1 MTGSQCGKQAAAGK
15 ENKMKITKQRLK
27 EIIKEELS
35 ETMTPESEDYHRALG
50 VMGNVILKLKNLD
63 ARGKDLMLDSADI
76 EDLSNAHAHFKSIKP
91 PTFE

>member
-1 MTGSQCGKQAAAGK
+1 
-15 ENKMKITKQRLK
+15 MKITKQRLK

-35 ETMTPESEDYHRALG
+35 EAVYPDEKSADYHRALG
-50 VMGNVILKLKNLD
+50 AMGNVIFKLKNLD

-76 EDLSNAHAHFKSIKP
+76 EDLSSAHAHFKSIKP

>member
-1 MTGSQCGKQAAAGK
+1 
-15 ENKMKITKQRLK
+15 MKITKQRLK

-35 ETMTPESEDYHRALG
+35 EAMTPESEDYHRALG

-63 ARGKDLMLDSADI
+63 ARGKDLVLDSADI
-76 EDLSNAHAHFKSIKP
+76 EDLSSAHAHFKSIKP